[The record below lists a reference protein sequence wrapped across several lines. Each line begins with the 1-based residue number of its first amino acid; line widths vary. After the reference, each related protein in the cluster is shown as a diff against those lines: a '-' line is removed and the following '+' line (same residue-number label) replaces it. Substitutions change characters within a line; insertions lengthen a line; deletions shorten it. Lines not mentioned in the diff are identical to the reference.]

1 MSMRPQDPE
10 RLGFKRVASLAPD
23 ERGRITLSKLL
34 KQWRTKGTSFAAYV
48 NEAGQIMLDPMVEV
62 PARERWVYESPKALK
77 ALKAGLDSAA
87 RKPTVSL
94 GSFAKYAKDD

>member
-1 MSMRPQDPE
+1 MRPQDPE
-10 RLGFKRVASLAPD
+10 KLGFRRVASLAPD

-34 KQWRTKGTSFAAYV
+34 KQRRNEGTSFAAYV
-48 NEAGQIMLDPMVEV
+48 NEAGQIMLDPMMEV
-62 PARERWVYESPKALK
+62 PARERWLYESPKAMK

-87 RKPTVSL
+87 TKPAISL